1 MFSKKHGGRKGTTR
15 FTFGTGC
22 RSSRKENNFWKN
34 LFKVGSNDNDF

>member
-22 RSSRKENNFWKN
+22 KCSRKENSFWQK
-34 LFKVGSNDNDF
+34 LFKGGRNNNDF